1 MLIEQS
7 QTSNRNSSLDTLLG
21 PFYPCLSSRMT
32 WLVGMHNQKK
42 NSLWMTYMRCLNK
55 ASKMRLLYC
64 VEPYIRD
71 NLTQCSVII
80 PKVMEAHFA
89 PENV

>member
-1 MLIEQS
+1 
-7 QTSNRNSSLDTLLG
+7 
-21 PFYPCLSSRMT
+21 
-32 WLVGMHNQKK
+32 
-42 NSLWMTYMRCLNK
+42 MTYMRCLNK